1 MKNKTK
7 NTKNVQSKK
16 NINKITIDAKKKTK
30 NQIKDT
36 PKEEEW
42 MKIQWLLCINS
53 NHFPD
58 IRFIFKQFQLF
69 LFVTCCNSYYTI
81 FPLRLYTKAI
91 EKANKIHYCSYLKTH
106 NLETTKRYCATCD
119 KWICQKCEQRHF
131 KLCRKAFYSNIELP
145 DKGIEKM
152 EKEREDDL
160 TRKVNSFI
168 DECKEIIKYHQNI
181 KNAIIEALNK
191 KGNNDTLIKKI
202 NTTYKKHDKINQDIL
217 SIVYLLLVN
226 YKNYPIYSDNLIY
239 TFARIKVE
247 EVLFTNIIDY
257 EKIEEQA
264 NDYIKYISSY
274 FIIKN
279 QIVDLHEGTINNL
292 ISDNCSYMIKNS
304 CLIIE
309 KKDIVQYYKKY
320 FRPENS
326 YNKTEGIP
334 INFEAIDSNRIFFS
348 RNSSLYL
355 LNLTKAEEP
364 KNVYTFNNVIAEIKK
379 RNNKEMLVRLDKQSI
394 IAIYNIEFNQTV
406 SYITVS
412 ITITT
417 MLPLLNGN
425 ILLSGY
431 EGKTEM
437 LEYEQKNNVIAI
449 IKGDSLN
456 MIEKHPMQCHF
467 TKIIE
472 CQRGN
477 IIVGINSR
485 VFNNCLCFIET
496 KNYSILK
503 SEDESNDTMDI
514 ALLSNSTVI
523 VNQDGYISLYDEYSF
538 NLIYSYDGRAEE
550 NDDED
555 YQNKRTPFYVYDE
568 YNSAL
573 LNNMFILDTRMKGEN
588 IMINEGLYY
597 LDINY

>member
-7 NTKNVQSKK
+7 NTKNVPSKK
-16 NINKITIDAKKKTK
+16 QLKKITIDAKKAPK
-30 NQIKDT
+30 NQIKDS

-42 MKIQWLLCINS
+42 KKIQWLLCING

-69 LFVTCCNSYYTI
+69 LFITCCNSYYTI
-81 FPLRLYTKAI
+81 FPLRLYTKSI
-91 EKANKIHYCSYLKTH
+91 EKANKIHYCSYLKSH

-119 KWICQKCEQRHF
+119 KWICKKCEERHF

-145 DKGIEKM
+145 HKGIEKL
-152 EKEREDDL
+152 EKEKDDDL

-168 DECKEIIKYHQNI
+168 QECQDIIEYHQNI

-191 KGNNDTLIKKI
+191 KGNTDTLIKKI

-226 YKNYPIYSDNLIY
+226 YKNYPICSDKLVY

-247 EVLFTNIIDY
+247 EVLFTNVIDH

-264 NDYIKYISSY
+264 NDYINYISSY

-279 QIVDLHEGTINNL
+279 QIVDLHEGTIDKLLSN
-292 ISDNCSYMIKNS
+292 DCSYMIKDS
-304 CLIIE
+304 CLIIG
-309 KKDIVQYYKKY
+309 KRDVVHYYNKY
-320 FRPENS
+320 FLPSNF
-326 YNKTEGIP
+326 YNQTEGIP
-334 INFEAIDSNRIFFS
+334 INFVNFDTKTFFYS
-348 RNSSLYL
+348 RNSSLYQI
-355 LNLTKAEEP
+355 NLTKAEEP
-364 KNVYTFNNVIAEIKK
+364 KKVYTFNNVIEEIKK
-379 RNNKEMLVRLDKQSI
+379 RNNKELLVRLDKDSI
-394 IAIYNIEFNQTV
+394 IAIYNIEVNQTV
-406 SYITVS
+406 SYIKTS
-412 ITITT
+412 MTITT

-456 MIEKHPMQCHF
+456 VIERHPMQCHF

-477 IIVGINSR
+477 IIVGINHR

-514 ALLSNSTVI
+514 ALLSNSVVI

-538 NLIYSYDGRAEE
+538 NLIYSYNERAEE
-550 NDDED
+550 YEEE
-555 YQNKRTPFYVYDE
+555 NKKTSFYVYDE

-573 LNNMFILDTRMKGEN
+573 LGNMFILDTRMKGEN
-588 IMINEGLYY
+588 FMINEGLYY

>member
-7 NTKNVQSKK
+7 NTKNVPSKK
-16 NINKITIDAKKKTK
+16 QLKKITIDAKKAPK
-30 NQIKDT
+30 NQIKDP

-42 MKIQWLLCINS
+42 KKIQWLLCING

-69 LFVTCCNSYYTI
+69 LFITCCNSYYTI
-81 FPLRLYTKAI
+81 FPLRLYTKSI
-91 EKANKIHYCSYLKTH
+91 EKANKIHYCSYLKSH

-119 KWICQKCEQRHF
+119 KWICKKCEERHF

-145 DKGIEKM
+145 HKGIEKL
-152 EKEREDDL
+152 EKEKDDDL

-168 DECKEIIKYHQNI
+168 QECQDIIEYHQNI

-191 KGNNDTLIKKI
+191 KGNTDTLIKKI

-226 YKNYPIYSDNLIY
+226 YKNYPICSDKLVY

-247 EVLFTNIIDY
+247 EVLFTNVIDH

-264 NDYIKYISSY
+264 NDYINYISSY

-279 QIVDLHEGTINNL
+279 QIVDLHEGTIDKLLSN
-292 ISDNCSYMIKNS
+292 DCSYMIKDS
-304 CLIIE
+304 CLIIG
-309 KKDIVQYYKKY
+309 KRDVVHYYNKY
-320 FRPENS
+320 FLPSNF
-326 YNKTEGIP
+326 YNQTEGIP
-334 INFEAIDSNRIFFS
+334 INFVNFDTKTIFYS
-348 RNSSLYL
+348 RNSSLYQI
-355 LNLTKAEEP
+355 NLTKAEEP
-364 KNVYTFNNVIAEIKK
+364 KKVYTFNNVIEEIKK
-379 RNNKEMLVRLDKQSI
+379 RNNKELLVRLDKDSI
-394 IAIYNIEFNQTV
+394 IAIYNIEVNQTV
-406 SYITVS
+406 SYIKTS
-412 ITITT
+412 MTITT
-417 MLPLLNGN
+417 MLPLFNGN

-456 MIEKHPMQCHF
+456 VIERHPMQCHF

-477 IIVGINSR
+477 IIVGINHR

-514 ALLSNSTVI
+514 ALLSNSVVI

-538 NLIYSYDGRAEE
+538 NLIYSYNERAEE
-550 NDDED
+550 YEEE
-555 YQNKRTPFYVYDE
+555 NKKTSFYVYDE

-573 LNNMFILDTRMKGEN
+573 LGNMFILDTRMKGEN
-588 IMINEGLYY
+588 FMINEGLYY

>member
-7 NTKNVQSKK
+7 NTKNVPSKK
-16 NINKITIDAKKKTK
+16 QLKKITIDAKKTPK
-30 NQIKDT
+30 NQIKDP

-42 MKIQWLLCINS
+42 KKIQWLLCING

-69 LFVTCCNSYYTI
+69 LFITCCNSYYTI
-81 FPLRLYTKAI
+81 FPLRLYTKSI
-91 EKANKIHYCSYLKTH
+91 EKANKIHYCSYLKSH

-119 KWICQKCEQRHF
+119 KWICKKCEERHF

-145 DKGIEKM
+145 HKGIEKL
-152 EKEREDDL
+152 EKEKDDDL

-168 DECKEIIKYHQNI
+168 QECQDIIEYHQNI

-191 KGNNDTLIKKI
+191 KGNTDTLIKKI

-226 YKNYPIYSDNLIY
+226 YKNYPICSDKLVY

-247 EVLFTNIIDY
+247 EVLFTNVIDH

-264 NDYIKYISSY
+264 NDYINYISSY

-279 QIVDLHEGTINNL
+279 QIVDLHEGTIDKLLSN
-292 ISDNCSYMIKNS
+292 DCSYMKKDS
-304 CLIIE
+304 CLIIG
-309 KKDIVQYYKKY
+309 KRDVVHYYNKY
-320 FRPENS
+320 FLPSNF
-326 YNKTEGIP
+326 YNQTEGIP
-334 INFEAIDSNRIFFS
+334 INFVNFDTKTIFYS
-348 RNSSLYL
+348 RNSSLYQI
-355 LNLTKAEEP
+355 NLTKAEEP
-364 KNVYTFNNVIAEIKK
+364 KKVYTFNNVIEEIKK
-379 RNNKEMLVRLDKQSI
+379 RNNKELLVRLDKDSI
-394 IAIYNIEFNQTV
+394 IAIYNIEVNQTV
-406 SYITVS
+406 SYIKTS
-412 ITITT
+412 MTITT

-456 MIEKHPMQCHF
+456 VIERHPMQCHF

-477 IIVGINSR
+477 IIVGINHR

-514 ALLSNSTVI
+514 ALLSNSVVI

-538 NLIYSYDGRAEE
+538 NLIYSYNERAEE
-550 NDDED
+550 YEEE
-555 YQNKRTPFYVYDE
+555 NKKTSFYVYDE

-573 LNNMFILDTRMKGEN
+573 LGNMFILDTRMKGEN
-588 IMINEGLYY
+588 FMINEGLYY